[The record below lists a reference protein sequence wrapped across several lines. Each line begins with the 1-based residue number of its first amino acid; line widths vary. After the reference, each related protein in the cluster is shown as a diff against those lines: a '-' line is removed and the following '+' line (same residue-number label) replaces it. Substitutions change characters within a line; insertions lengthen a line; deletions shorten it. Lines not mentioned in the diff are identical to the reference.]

1 MDNARRNNRI
11 TALLRRIAPNL
22 FDPPLNASPRGDLT
36 GALSGSL
43 ASISL
48 TIAQSLIIGGALGG
62 AFSGV
67 GVLISLYGSVL
78 VGLTAVIL
86 GGCPFQVAGPRAPTL
101 LVFAALIVQLAHS
114 EALSH
119 LVDPTPAALSLAC
132 IAVLICGVLQVFF
145 AVFRLGRL
153 VNYVPLPVM
162 AGFMNGT
169 ALLVILGQVWSATG
183 IPAQASIWALF
194 SHLDEIRPAALL
206 LALATV
212 AAVMLLPRLTKR
224 VPALLLAFFAGIS
237 IYHCFAAF
245 GLGTALGGTL
255 PPPPEQFALSF
266 IGSETFALLSGPFGG
281 DLFRPIV
288 LAALSMSILSTLDTL
303 LATAATDGLTMRRS
317 SAGRQLMA
325 EGLGNALAGMF
336 SVAPGAGGLVRTQ
349 PALNGG
355 MTTAAAPIGIA
366 LITLVVTLALSPLIG
381 LLPRAVM
388 AGLLITLG
396 ISLIDNWTL
405 ARIRRLLS
413 PSKGRTAARSDLL
426 VVAVVVAAALL
437 ADLATAVGIGVLL
450 SLLFF
455 VIKMARSPVRRCYR
469 ATALIPQIY
478 DDVRRRGFIETHG
491 KSIAVIELE
500 GALFFGTASE
510 LDTRVEAL
518 VNEGVVYVVLDM
530 RRVKHIDATGAR
542 ALERI
547 NSKLSQLSGLL
558 VVSYVDRERRQHQ
571 EELTGEDHRS
581 NSGPRNNWIKLA
593 YLGTINALGE
603 NRFRSDTDSAVAFCE
618 QHLANKISGDSEL
631 SDLLATHSPLI
642 RSVGR
647 PMLRRLRGYWN
658 RIAYA
663 TGDVVFPQGSS
674 PDGVFFV
681 VSGRV
686 DVLIDIPGTD
696 RKRKVQS
703 LATGSIFGE
712 MALIDPKQRSANIIA
727 VEPTMCYWMTSESF
741 DRLKLEQTDIAF
753 KLISEVAMI
762 FAERLRAT
770 NTMLAEMEA

>member
-1 MDNARRNNRI
+1 
-11 TALLRRIAPNL
+11 
-22 FDPPLNASPRGDLT
+22 
-36 GALSGSL
+36 
-43 ASISL
+43 
-48 TIAQSLIIGGALGG
+48 
-62 AFSGV
+62 
-67 GVLISLYGSVL
+67 
-78 VGLTAVIL
+78 
-86 GGCPFQVAGPRAPTL
+86 
-101 LVFAALIVQLAHS
+101 
-114 EALSH
+114 
-119 LVDPTPAALSLAC
+119 
-132 IAVLICGVLQVFF
+132 
-145 AVFRLGRL
+145 
-153 VNYVPLPVM
+153 
-162 AGFMNGT
+162 
-169 ALLVILGQVWSATG
+169 
-183 IPAQASIWALF
+183 
-194 SHLDEIRPAALL
+194 
-206 LALATV
+206 
-212 AAVMLLPRLTKR
+212 
-224 VPALLLAFFAGIS
+224 
-237 IYHCFAAF
+237 
-245 GLGTALGGTL
+245 
-255 PPPPEQFALSF
+255 
-266 IGSETFALLSGPFGG
+266 
-281 DLFRPIV
+281 
-288 LAALSMSILSTLDTL
+288 
-303 LATAATDGLTMRRS
+303 
-317 SAGRQLMA
+317 
-325 EGLGNALAGMF
+325 
-336 SVAPGAGGLVRTQ
+336 
-349 PALNGG
+349 
-355 MTTAAAPIGIA
+355 
-366 LITLVVTLALSPLIG
+366 
-381 LLPRAVM
+381 
-388 AGLLITLG
+388 
-396 ISLIDNWTL
+396 
-405 ARIRRLLS
+405 
-413 PSKGRTAARSDLL
+413 
-426 VVAVVVAAALL
+426 
-437 ADLATAVGIGVLL
+437 
-450 SLLFF
+450 
-455 VIKMARSPVRRCYR
+455 
-469 ATALIPQIY
+469 
-478 DDVRRRGFIETHG
+478 
-491 KSIAVIELE
+491 
-500 GALFFGTASE
+500 
-510 LDTRVEAL
+510 